1 MLRICH
7 GASPVSINRL
17 STVFTGAILKCA
29 LFVFVV
35 WKMSKKKLLVE
46 LYFEEEELLF
56 TAAVQI

>member
-1 MLRICH
+1 
-7 GASPVSINRL
+7 VSINRL